1 MDFNE
6 LSKKLLAVCSNKE
19 LQPSVISEEV
29 MRMVLLLGSETPDN
43 LNCYSHVE
51 YGMVPNESDTGNS
64 GDSSS
69 TKLTYGLKIK
79 GKDIS
84 LSDIM
89 NAVEDMGVPAEVAA
103 VFPTITEHEWNA
115 ATRMITMILL
125 SIECTR

>member
-1 MDFNE
+1 
-6 LSKKLLAVCSNKE
+6 LAKKLLSVCSDKE
-19 LQPSVISEEV
+19 VQLPVISEEV
-29 MRMVLLLGSETPDN
+29 MRLILLLGSETPDN

-51 YGMVPNESDTGNS
+51 YGIVPNENDAGNS